1 MDTRDVISS
10 CKRVSDLL
18 KSANKTEGQLKQ
30 LVKSPEFWD
39 EILIAPLHQAMITSM
54 FGNTQQYQ
62 KPSLLK
68 PSQPS
73 QKQKSRQ
80 RFKKQAN
87 ITPSQQET
95 IRCLKRQA
103 LVVKVKEDGSG
114 IVTDLTILSPSED
127 FFIISRKPGLN
138 VVLRFVHS
146 LIFEALFK
154 FMDEYD
160 DQPINISEQKMPTG
174 ASFRDIAAKRNKT
187 LRIWTLDT
195 IVSKGF
201 WETGYMV
208 GCMAIKEQANL
219 SKEDINNRKNELK
232 RQQYQMYDHKSYI
245 LTTNPIISKFKLS
258 DKHWQW
264 FEKKYSDK
272 ANHKGT
278 VYFRCPIHQGGDE
291 KKNSMIVSRTKFL
304 YDEYESFGDV
314 DSEMYVKCIRK
325 RMKYLRDHM
334 KISLKELVVNEDNDE
349 EEEDFS
355 SISDKDLI
363 AVFEKE
369 AKNCGCC
376 KWPEELV
383 KDKTTEGFG
392 NVYKSSMF
400 NYVYRISYGYQ
411 YTCYPCQASN
421 IAISDE
427 LAELIVLNNTK

>member
-1 MDTRDVISS
+1 
-10 CKRVSDLL
+10 
-18 KSANKTEGQLKQ
+18 
-30 LVKSPEFWD
+30 
-39 EILIAPLHQAMITSM
+39 M

-160 DQPINISEQKMPTG
+160 DQPINISEQKMPTE

-201 WETGYMV
+201 WETGYVV

-232 RQQYQMYDHKSYI
+232 QQQYQMYDHKSYI

-325 RMKYLRDHM
+325 R
-334 KISLKELVVNEDNDE
+334 LK
-349 EEEDFS
+349 
-355 SISDKDLI
+355 
-363 AVFEKE
+363 
-369 AKNCGCC
+369 
-376 KWPEELV
+376 
-383 KDKTTEGFG
+383 
-392 NVYKSSMF
+392 
-400 NYVYRISYGYQ
+400 
-411 YTCYPCQASN
+411 
-421 IAISDE
+421 
-427 LAELIVLNNTK
+427 